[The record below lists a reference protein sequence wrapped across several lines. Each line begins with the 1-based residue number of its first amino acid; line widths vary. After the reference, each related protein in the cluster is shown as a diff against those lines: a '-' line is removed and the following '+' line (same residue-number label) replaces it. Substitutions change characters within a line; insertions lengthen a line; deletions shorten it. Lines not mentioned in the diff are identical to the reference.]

1 MAENKNL
8 EMFEDIEIPERLKP
22 DNIAKMLEDG
32 KNIKQD
38 KIKQE
43 ESPKKITPS
52 VKPKSKKMKIFAT
65 IAAGA
70 VLIVGI
76 ATAFKLNQ
84 NEFPSVKGKGFDFK
98 TELKSQQNY
107 SDIYNTIKQINAN
120 ANKTTFSFE
129 DFLSGILGG
138 GKKNEELLDGSA
150 KSSGTKDGSAE
161 QAKDFSTTHQQV
173 AGVEEADI
181 IKTDGDMIY
190 YVSKTGFFIVKSDNG
205 KMTLVSKTEKEY
217 VDPCEIY
224 LKDNRIILISQVL
237 EKSPNK
243 TDDEDTSLIEDS
255 EENKYQTI
263 VEIYDITDK
272 TKSKV
277 ISTYKQNGEYVSSR
291 LIDNNLYISSTYEN
305 MDNEPAKKDSEI
317 EKYIPSYSINEKKEY
332 IKPEDICIPQNC
344 TSTEYSILAG
354 LDISS
359 QDMLVS
365 VKAVLGYQGTVYC
378 SKDNFY
384 IAGVRWNDGRTK
396 TSIAR
401 FSIDKGKVEHNGYG
415 EVNGGVNDQ
424 FSMDEYDGYFRI
436 ATTSTNRNETANNV
450 YVLDKEMKKVGKLE
464 GLAKNESIQSARFEK
479 EMLYLVTFKQRDPL
493 FKIDLS
499 NPEKPKVIDSLKI
512 NGYSSYL
519 INYGDGKL
527 LGFGVDADDNGNQT
541 GLKLSMF
548 AKDDKGN
555 VKEIVSK
562 PLGSDLQGAY
572 SQAINDHKALLI
584 DEKKNIIGI
593 PVSFYDGVDFC
604 NRYYLFKYTDADGFV
619 EIGHVEAHKSSNS
632 CEFIRGMYIGDKV
645 YLFSYDAII
654 SAGLNDA
661 KIISSVQLFT
671 PADATTTTHNTN

>member
-22 DNIAKMLEDG
+22 DNIAKMLEDS

-38 KIKQE
+38 KIKQQ

-84 NEFPSVKGKGFDFK
+84 NEFPLVKGKKFAFK

-129 DFLSGILGG
+129 DFLSGLIGGRKEDNLLGSSKSG
-138 GKKNEELLDGSA
+138 GKNDN
-150 KSSGTKDGSAE
+150 SAE
-161 QAKDFSTTHQQV
+161 RTNDYSTTHQQV
-173 AGVEEADI
+173 AGIEEADI

-190 YVSKTGFFIVKSDNG
+190 YVSSGGFYIVKSDKG
-205 KMTLVSKTEKEY
+205 KLSLVSKTEKEY
-217 VDPCEIY
+217 VNPCEIY
-224 LKDNRIILISQVL
+224 IKDNKIILISQKRIGTTRIVNGKKIIAD
-237 EKSPNK
+237 ESY
-243 TDDEDTSLIEDS
+243 DDK
-255 EENKYQTI
+255 NYNVF
-263 VEIYDITDK
+263 VEVIDVADK
-272 TKSKV
+272 ANPKV

-305 MDNEPAKKDSEI
+305 MDDEPAKDDSEI

-365 VKAVLGYQGTVYC
+365 MKAVLGYQGTVYC

-384 IAGVRWNDGRTK
+384 IAGTRWNDSEPK

-436 ATTSTNRNETANNV
+436 ATTSTKRSETANNV
-450 YVLDKEMKKVGKLE
+450 YVLDKDMKTVGKLE
-464 GLAKNESIQSARFEK
+464 GLAKNESIQSARFEN
-479 EMLYLVTFKQRDPL
+479 EMLYLVTFEQRDPL

-519 INYGDGKL
+519 VNYGDGKL

-593 PVSFYDGVDFC
+593 PVNFYDGVDYC
-604 NRYYLFKYTDADGFV
+604 YRYYLFKYTDADGFV
-619 EIGHVEAHKSSNS
+619 EIGHVEAHQSS
-632 CEFIRGMYIGDKV
+632 EQFPFIRGMYIGDKV
-645 YLFSYDAII
+645 YVFSDASII
-654 SAGLNDA
+654 CAGINDA
-661 KIISSVQLFT
+661 KIISSLQLLT
-671 PADATTTTHNTN
+671 LEDVTTHNMN

>member
-22 DNIAKMLEDG
+22 DNIAKMLEDS

-38 KIKQE
+38 KVKQE
-43 ESPKKITPS
+43 ESLKKITPS

-76 ATAFKLNQ
+76 TAAFKLNQ
-84 NEFPSVKGKGFDFK
+84 NEFPTVKGKNFAFK

-120 ANKTTFSFE
+120 ANKTTFSFG

-138 GKKNEELLDGSA
+138 GKKSEDLSYGSS
-150 KSSGTKDGSAE
+150 SSGGLNSSEDY
-161 QAKDFSTTHQQV
+161 STTHQQV
-173 AGVEEADI
+173 AGVDEADI
-181 IKTDGDMIY
+181 IKTDGNYIY
-190 YVSKTGFFIVKSDNG
+190 YVSFNRFYIIKSDNG
-205 KMTLVSKTEKEY
+205 KLSLVS
-217 VDPCEIY
+217 EIKRDYIKPIEMY
-224 LKDNRIILISQVL
+224 LKDNKLILISQVF
-237 EKSPNK
+237 KNSSNK

-263 VEIYDITDK
+263 VENYDITDK
-272 TKSKV
+272 TKPKA
-277 ISTYKQNGEYVSSR
+277 ISTYKQNGLHVSSR
-291 LIDNNLYISSTYEN
+291 LIDNNLYISTTYYNYNSGPIEN
-305 MDNEPAKKDSEI
+305 SKEI
-317 EKYIPSYSINEKKEY
+317 DKYIPSYSINGENKYVEAD
-332 IKPEDICIPQNC
+332 DICIPQNC

-365 VKAVLGYQGTVYC
+365 IKAVLGYEGIIYC

-384 IAGVRWNDGRTK
+384 IAGVRWNDRETK

-401 FSIDKGKVEHNGYG
+401 FSINKGKVEHNGYG
-415 EVNGGVNDQ
+415 EVNGGVNNQ
-424 FSMDEYDGYFRI
+424 FSMDEYDGNFRI
-436 ATTSTNRNETANNV
+436 ATTSTKRNETANNV
-450 YVLDKEMKKVGKLE
+450 YVLDKDMKTVGKLE
-464 GLAKNESIQSARFEK
+464 DLAKNESIQSARFENN
-479 EMLYLVTFKQRDPL
+479 MLYLVTFEKRDPL

-499 NPEKPKVIDSLKI
+499 NPKKPKVLDSLKI

-548 AKDDKGN
+548 AKDDKGT
-555 VKEIVSK
+555 VKELVSK
-562 PLGSDLQGAY
+562 PLGTDLQDAY
-572 SQAINDHKALLI
+572 SQAIEDHKALLI

-593 PVSFYDGVDFC
+593 PVNFYDGIDFC
-604 NRYYLFKYTDADGFV
+604 NRYYLFKYTEADGFV
-619 EIGHVEAHKSSNS
+619 EIGHVEAHKSNS
-632 CEFIRGMYIGDKV
+632 HLSFIRGMYIGDKV

-661 KIISSVQLFT
+661 KIISSLQLLT
-671 PADATTTTHNTN
+671 LEDATTTTHNTN